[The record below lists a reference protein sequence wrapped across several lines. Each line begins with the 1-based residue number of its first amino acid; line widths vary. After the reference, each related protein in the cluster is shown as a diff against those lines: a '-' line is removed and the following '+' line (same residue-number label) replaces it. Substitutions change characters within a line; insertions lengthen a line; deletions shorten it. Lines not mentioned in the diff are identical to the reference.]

1 MDIIQSVIANMTI
14 ILAIIGALAFVV
26 SVVTQVI
33 KGVGVFSK
41 IPTDILVFVL
51 SIGITVAAFVAYMQY
66 IQTSI
71 LWYMILAAIIAGF
84 IVYAIVY
91 ICFGAFNN
99 VRIFVFL
106 FILYGL
112 YSALVDTSQKAMV
125 SDIVSKD
132 LKGTGFGLY
141 HAILGIALLPASLIA
156 GKLYDN
162 VNSLFIW

>member
-33 KGVGVFSK
+33 KGVGVCSK

-84 IVYAIVY
+84 IVAFVAMYGWEKLSELWKR
-91 ICFGAFNN
+91 FG
-99 VRIFVFL
+99 
-106 FILYGL
+106 
-112 YSALVDTSQKAMV
+112 
-125 SDIVSKD
+125 KD
-132 LKGTGFGLY
+132 VKRN
-141 HAILGIALLPASLIA
+141 A
-156 GKLYDN
+156 
-162 VNSLFIW
+162 